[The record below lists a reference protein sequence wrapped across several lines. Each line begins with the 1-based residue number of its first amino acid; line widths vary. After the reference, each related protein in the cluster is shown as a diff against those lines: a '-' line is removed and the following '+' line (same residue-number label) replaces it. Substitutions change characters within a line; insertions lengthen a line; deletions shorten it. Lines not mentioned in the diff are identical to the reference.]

1 MKLSRASSYAAS
13 AVAYMAARKQD
24 SPVASHI
31 VAKELGIPELFLLK
45 VLKSLVSARIL
56 GSLKGPNGGYRLV
69 RPAKDVSLLEI
80 VEAVDGP
87 IRGEVPTVGADKS
100 DGKFDKKLETVCKE
114 TAELVRERFGKV
126 RVANLAGK

>member
-13 AVAYMAARKQD
+13 AVAHMATRKQD
-24 SPVASHI
+24 GPVASHI

-56 GSLKGPNGGYRLV
+56 GSLKGPNGGYRLA
-69 RPAKDVSLLEI
+69 RPAKDISLLDI

-87 IRGEVPTVGADKS
+87 IRGEVPPVGQDKS
-100 DGKFDKKLETVCKE
+100 DGKLDKRLDAVCKE
-114 TAELVRERFGKV
+114 TAELVRERFKKIKI
-126 RVANLAGK
+126 ANLAGK